1 LNWYR
6 VGRDPKYR
14 STIVPIYDAPQ
25 GIKPYLLGSL
35 KDEKVDMVDI
45 TATMIDLARRGYL
58 KIREFETGKILGFG
72 GEKDYELIKQ
82 KEFGDLERNEKRI
95 IEAIFDYKERVVVSS
110 DLKYKFYTKVPGIN
124 SSIDE
129 EMVEKG
135 YFKKS
140 PASVRNAYIGIGS
153 GLLILTITVLPILGA
168 FLLVVPPVFILLIDA
183 FFISIVLLI
192 AAPHMPAKTLEGAKM
207 LNQIL
212 GFRMYLN
219 TAERF
224 RVQDLTPE
232 TFEKFLPYAMVFNIE
247 KQWAERFK
255 DIYKVNP
262 NWYESGSLDTF
273 NTIYMINSLSNFST
287 VTAQALTY
295 SPSSSSGSSGR
306 GFSGGGWSGGG
317 GFGGSFGGG
326 GGGGGSSGWG

>member
-1 LNWYR
+1 
-6 VGRDPKYR
+6 
-14 STIVPIYDAPQ
+14 
-25 GIKPYLLGSL
+25 
-35 KDEKVDMVDI
+35 
-45 TATMIDLARRGYL
+45 
-58 KIREFETGKILGFG
+58 
-72 GEKDYELIKQ
+72 
-82 KEFGDLERNEKRI
+82 
-95 IEAIFDYKERVVVSS
+95 
-110 DLKYKFYTKVPGIN
+110 
-124 SSIDE
+124 
-129 EMVEKG
+129 
-135 YFKKS
+135 
-140 PASVRNAYIGIGS
+140 
-153 GLLILTITVLPILGA
+153 LILTITVLPILGA